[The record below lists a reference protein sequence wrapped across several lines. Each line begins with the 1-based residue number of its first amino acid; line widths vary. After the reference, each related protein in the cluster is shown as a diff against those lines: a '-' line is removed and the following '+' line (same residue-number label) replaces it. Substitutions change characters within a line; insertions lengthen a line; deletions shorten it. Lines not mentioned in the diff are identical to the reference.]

1 MSKVEVL
8 SLGEAIEKGVIK
20 PYCDKF
26 KRYIHETYGLISDCS
41 PYCIFSSC
49 DLTHSLLDVS
59 CAYLTTCPFLAYAK
73 REKQPAYADWLNEML
88 VILIDGEL
96 WAVCDIYGR
105 VREPLFSHVV
115 PKKYKLATSGMVAEL
130 RGKCKKMNYDTTIV
144 RGTYEVKLHGDVT
157 LAKKVDLKLDNETDL
172 SFVTYK
178 LIQSFMDTIYQYVK
192 DNNIDLKEPLEIEDI
207 TVDLSVDVNDPNKI
221 LFKLLN
227 ICSDLPTTDPNNN

>member
-41 PYCIFSSC
+41 PYYIFSSC
-49 DLTHSLLDVS
+49 DLTHSLLSVS
-59 CAYLTTCPFLAYAK
+59 CAYLTTCPFLAYKK
-73 REKQPAYADWLNEML
+73 RKELLAYDDWINEML

-96 WAVCDIYGR
+96 WAVCDRFGR

-115 PKKYKLATSGMVAEL
+115 PKKYKLATSGMIAEL
-130 RGKCKKMNYDTTIV
+130 KDKCKKMNFDTTIV

-207 TVDLSVDVNDPNKI
+207 TVDLSVNVNDPNKI

-227 ICSDLPTTDPNNN
+227 ICSDLSTTDPNNN

>member
-1 MSKVEVL
+1 MHILQPVHFWH
-8 SLGEAIEKGVIK
+8 IK
-20 PYCDKF
+20 
-26 KRYIHETYGLISDCS
+26 KRKE
-41 PYCIFSSC
+41 
-49 DLTHSLLDVS
+49 
-59 CAYLTTCPFLAYAK
+59 
-73 REKQPAYADWLNEML
+73 QPAYDDWINEML

-96 WAVCDIYGR
+96 WAVCDMYGR

-115 PKKYKLATSGMVAEL
+115 PKKYKLATSEMIAEL

-207 TVDLSVDVNDPNKI
+207 TVDLSVNIDDPNKLI
-221 LFKLLN
+221 GKLLN
-227 ICSDLPTTDPNNN
+227 ICTNPLTSKPNDN

>member
-1 MSKVEVL
+1 MAYK
-8 SLGEAIEKGVIK
+8 
-20 PYCDKF
+20 
-26 KRYIHETYGLISDCS
+26 KRKE
-41 PYCIFSSC
+41 
-49 DLTHSLLDVS
+49 
-59 CAYLTTCPFLAYAK
+59 
-73 REKQPAYADWLNEML
+73 QPAYDDWINEML

-96 WAVCDIYGR
+96 WAVCDMYGR

-115 PKKYKLATSGMVAEL
+115 PKKYKLATSEMIAEL

-178 LIQSFMDTIYQYVK
+178 LIQSFIDTLYQYVK
-192 DNNIDLKEPLEIEDI
+192 DNNIDLKEPLEIDDI
-207 TVDLSVDVNDPNKI
+207 TVDLSVNVNDPNKI

-227 ICSDLPTTDPNNN
+227 ICSDLSTTDPNNN

>member
-1 MSKVEVL
+1 MAYK
-8 SLGEAIEKGVIK
+8 
-20 PYCDKF
+20 
-26 KRYIHETYGLISDCS
+26 KRKEL
-41 PYCIFSSC
+41 
-49 DLTHSLLDVS
+49 
-59 CAYLTTCPFLAYAK
+59 LAYD
-73 REKQPAYADWLNEML
+73 DWINEML

-96 WAVCDIYGR
+96 WAVCDRFGR

-115 PKKYKLATSGMVAEL
+115 PKRYKLATSGMIAEL
-130 RGKCKKMNYDTTIV
+130 KDKCKKMNFDTTIV

-178 LIQSFMDTIYQYVK
+178 LIQSFMNTIYQYVK

-207 TVDLSVDVNDPNKI
+207 TVDLSVNVNDPNKI

>member
-41 PYCIFSSC
+41 PYCIFSSY
-49 DLTHSLLDVS
+49 DLTRSLLDVS

-88 VILIDGEL
+88 VIRIDGEL

-105 VREPLFSHVV
+105 VREPLFSRVV

>member
-49 DLTHSLLDVS
+49 DLTHSLLSVS
-59 CAYLTTCPFLAYAK
+59 CAYLTTCPFLAYTK
-73 REKQPAYADWLNEML
+73 RKELLAYDDWINEML

-96 WAVCDIYGR
+96 WAVCDRFGR

-115 PKKYKLATSGMVAEL
+115 PKRYKLATSEMIAEL
-130 RGKCKKMNYDTTIV
+130 KDKCKKMNFDTTIV

-207 TVDLSVDVNDPNKI
+207 TVDLSVNVNDPNKI

-227 ICSDLPTTDPNNN
+227 ICSDLSTTDPNNN

>member
-1 MSKVEVL
+1 MAYK
-8 SLGEAIEKGVIK
+8 
-20 PYCDKF
+20 
-26 KRYIHETYGLISDCS
+26 KRKEL
-41 PYCIFSSC
+41 
-49 DLTHSLLDVS
+49 
-59 CAYLTTCPFLAYAK
+59 LAYD
-73 REKQPAYADWLNEML
+73 DWINEML

-96 WAVCDIYGR
+96 WAVCDMFGV

-115 PKKYKLATSGMVAEL
+115 PKRYKLATSGMIAEL
-130 RGKCKKMNYDTTIV
+130 RGKCKKMNFDTTIV

>member
-8 SLGEAIEKGVIK
+8 SLGEAVEKGVIR

-49 DLTHSLLDVS
+49 DLTHSLLGVS
-59 CAYLTTCPFLAYAK
+59 CAYLTTCPFLAYKK
-73 REKQPAYADWLNEML
+73 RKEQPAYDDWINEML

-96 WAVCDIYGR
+96 WAVCDMFGR

-115 PKKYKLATSGMVAEL
+115 PKRYKLATSEMIAEL
-130 RGKCKKMNYDTTIV
+130 KDKCKKMNFDTTIV

-192 DNNIDLKEPLEIEDI
+192 NNNIDLKEPLEIEDI
-207 TVDLSVDVNDPNKI
+207 TVDLSVNVNDPNKI

-227 ICSDLPTTDPNNN
+227 ICSDLPTTDLNNN

>member
-8 SLGEAIEKGVIK
+8 SLGEAIEKGVIR

-41 PYCIFSSC
+41 PFCIFSNC
-49 DLTHSLLDVS
+49 DLTHSLLNVS
-59 CAYLTTCPFLAYAK
+59 CAYLTTCPFLAYVK
-73 REKQPAYADWLNEML
+73 REEQPAYDDWLNEML

-96 WAVCDIYGR
+96 WAVCDMYGG

-115 PKKYKLATSGMVAEL
+115 PKRYKLATSGMIAEL